1 MGLKGKYVLFTACIL
16 VAVIGILEFR
26 HLRAN
31 KARVLEESRQKATLV
46 AETIK
51 SGLAA
56 VMLSSQQPAPQ
67 RFFSSLMSTEEVEA
81 MRLQRLDGTV
91 IASSNVPEVG
101 SVMPLGPGAGEPS
114 ATSETN
120 GEKQIFS
127 VQMPLYNE
135 RRCIKCHAQDGEV
148 LAVLTVQMS
157 EHNIMGRIRR
167 TEKRT
172 VAVYVLAFVML
183 SASMGFITWRL
194 VTRPLREMTDTM
206 RRVGEGDPK
215 TRYITGRTDE
225 IGELSEAL
233 NGMLFELDKTRRE
246 LEKCHTE
253 DMQQA
258 EKLATVGELAAAI
271 AHDIKNPLAGISG
284 AIQVFAED
292 FSEDDPRKEI
302 IKETLLEIDR
312 LDRSVKDLLSY
323 ARPPEPLIIK
333 APLEP
338 IIEHVV
344 LLLTG
349 QAKKQEVEIAVSS
362 TGEVNEINVDP
373 DQIQQ
378 VFLNIMI
385 NAIHSMPEG
394 GKLTVSTSHVAGTGM
409 AEINITD
416 TGMGISKHNLAN
428 IFMPFFTTKHTGT
441 GLGLAISKNTVEKHG
456 GKLLV
461 ESRPGVGSTFKILLP
476 WEVPSA

>member
-1 MGLKGKYVLFTACIL
+1 MGLKGKYVLFTVCVL
-16 VAVIGILEFR
+16 VAVIGLFEYN
-26 HLRAN
+26 HLRSNRAH
-31 KARVLEESRQKATLV
+31 VLEESRLKATLV

-51 SGLAA
+51 SGLTA
-56 VMLSSQQPAPQ
+56 VMLSSKQPAPQ
-67 RFFSSLMSTEEVEA
+67 KFFDSLMNTDEVETL
-81 MRLQRLDGTV
+81 RLQRLDGTI

-101 SVMPLGPGAGEPS
+101 SVLPLKPGEDESS
-114 ATSETN
+114 ATAETN
-120 GEKQIFS
+120 GMKQTFS

-135 RRCIKCHAQDGEV
+135 RRCRNCHTEDSEV
-148 LAVLTVQMS
+148 LAVLTMQMD
-157 EHNIMGRIRR
+157 ELNIMSRIRS
-167 TEKRT
+167 TENRT
-172 VAVYVLAFVML
+172 VAVYLVAFAIL

-194 VTRPLREMTDTM
+194 VTRPLKEMTDTM
-206 RRVGEGDPK
+206 RRVGDGDPK

-225 IGELSEAL
+225 IGDLSEAL
-233 NGMLFELDKTRRE
+233 NNMLFELDKTHKE
-246 LEKCHTE
+246 LEKCHTQ
-253 DMQQA
+253 DMQHA

-333 APLEP
+333 VPLEP
-338 IIEHVV
+338 VIEHIV

-349 QAKKQEVEIAVSS
+349 QAKKQDVEIAVSS
-362 TGEVNEINVDP
+362 TGEVKEINVDP

-416 TGMGISKHNLAN
+416 TGMGIAKHNLAN

-461 ESRPGVGSTFKILLP
+461 ESRTGVGSTFKILLP